1 MLCASLCISFMISD
15 TITTFRWFRDCKINV
30 QNTIIDNN
38 ATVIIEALQH
48 TTFNA
53 PFEIKS
59 GSTMH
64 VK

>member
-1 MLCASLCISFMISD
+1 MPYWHMHSNGLE
-15 TITTFRWFRDCKINV
+15 V
-30 QNTIIDNN
+30 QQLLTQSIGMGN